1 MKKTI
6 FSIFMMALAV
16 AVPSN
21 AETISEGNI
30 EVKSE
35 TTKTYEGQNTYFE
48 GKTTVT
54 IEKNGTLKAGLI
66 DIEESVSITNHGTL
80 DIDRLWMQGG
90 TVTNYGTITDNES
103 YGELGVLNVSA
114 ENAVFTNYGVI
125 DGATTVDGGG
135 VLYAKEGSQYGEM
148 NVLGGGTLVV
158 EGLISLSDS
167 LYGPGEDDVASIIF
181 TENGV
186 IDMNDNVVWID
197 DQVSITLKVDYMV
210 DEYTTIQK
218 DSFFINYTVG
228 GGFDDSELEV
238 LVVGAD
244 GTSTTRTIG
253 QLTIPEPTTSTLGL
267 LALIGVVL
275 RRRR

>member
-35 TTKTYEGQNTYFE
+35 TTKTYEGQNTYFK
-48 GKTTVT
+48 GNTTVT
-54 IEKNGTLKAGLI
+54 IEKNGTLNAGLI
-66 DIEESVSITNHGTL
+66 DIEGSVSITNHGTL

-103 YGELGVLNVSA
+103 YGALGVLNVSA

-125 DGATTVDGGG
+125 DGATFVDEGG
-135 VLYAKEGSQYGEM
+135 VLYAKGGSQYGEM

-228 GGFDDSELEV
+228 DGFDDSELEV